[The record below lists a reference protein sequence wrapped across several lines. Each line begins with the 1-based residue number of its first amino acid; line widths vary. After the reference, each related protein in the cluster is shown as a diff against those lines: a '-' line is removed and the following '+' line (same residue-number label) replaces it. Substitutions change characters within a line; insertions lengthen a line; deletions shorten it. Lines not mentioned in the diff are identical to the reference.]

1 MKISSIQHLIRKLE
15 ELEKNIRKMET
26 VFKSPGV
33 FVKEVDISIVRPNF
47 SKKYTR
53 IIKIS
58 NIFEID
64 NKLIITTSTQKGPN
78 SPTQIGSAD
87 DLNKIFGKL

>member
-1 MKISSIQHLIRKLE
+1 M
-15 ELEKNIRKMET
+15 T

-33 FVKEVDISIVRPNF
+33 YVKQVDISIVRPDF
-47 SKKYTR
+47 PKRYKR
-53 IIKIS
+53 KIKIG
-58 NIFEID
+58 NIFGID

>member
-1 MKISSIQHLIRKLE
+1 MSNKY
-15 ELEKNIRKMET
+15 
-26 VFKSPGV
+26 VSPGV
-33 FVKEVDISIVRPNF
+33 FVKEVDISIVTPNF

-53 IIKIS
+53 RIKIGK
-58 NIFEID
+58 IFEID

-78 SPTQIGSAD
+78 YPIKMGSVD

>member
-1 MKISSIQHLIRKLE
+1 MNNKY
-15 ELEKNIRKMET
+15 
-26 VFKSPGV
+26 VSPGV
-33 FVKEVDISIVRPNF
+33 FVKEVDIDIVRPNF

-53 IIKIS
+53 KIKIG
-58 NIFEID
+58 NIFGID

-78 SPTQIGSAD
+78 SPIQIGSID

>member
-1 MKISSIQHLIRKLE
+1 MNNKY
-15 ELEKNIRKMET
+15 
-26 VFKSPGV
+26 VSPGV

-58 NIFEID
+58 NIFGID

-87 DLNKIFGKL
+87 DLNKIVVKL